1 MSQLEQYAALHSMLH
16 SMERDLGLK
25 NLTAAE
31 KAVLSAVTQLQGVLN
46 DTEFVSSRAIK
57 NHDLCAHL
65 PNPTF
70 FRALGASVG
79 AAVYLSS
86 RWALERAL
94 SAAIIRGMHRA
105 LPLWKRTRPRCA
117 R

>member
-1 MSQLEQYAALHSMLH
+1 MSQLEQYAALYSMLH
-16 SMERDLGLK
+16 NMEKDLGLT

-31 KAVLSAVTQLQGVLN
+31 KAVLSAVTQLQGALS

-70 FRALGASVG
+70 FARWRVCWSGGIFIFPMGARKG
-79 AAVYLSS
+79 FIGCDNKGHAPRLAP
-86 RWALERAL
+86 LEA
-94 SAAIIRGMHRA
+94 H
-105 LPLWKRTRPRCA
+105 
-117 R
+117 

>member
-16 SMERDLGLK
+16 NMEKDLGLT

-31 KAVLSAVTQLQGVLN
+31 KAVLSAVTQLQGALS

-70 FRALGASVG
+70 FRALAR
-79 AAVYLSS
+79 L
-86 RWALERAL
+86 LERRF
-94 SAAIIRGMHRA
+94 IY
-105 LPLWKRTRPRCA
+105 LPDGRSKGLYRLR
-117 R
+117 